1 MNINNTLELKIYD
14 RVIDLKTELERN
26 QKDKPFQNHL
36 ISKHLAR
43 EHHIITM
50 YDNEQLLI
58 YKDGYYQQEAES
70 LLKEQVQEILQVDA
84 TTHRVKEIIN
94 QVKRMTYK
102 NRDLFDKTPLHL
114 INLKNGIYNLQT
126 QELGPHDPEHY
137 FISQIQTNYV
147 LEEWVSGRML
157 KFFQELVTDKDMK
170 LLTEFCAYCL
180 YRRNPHKKAFM
191 LNGGGNNGK
200 TTFLKVVMALLGSE
214 NYSAVELQDLDDNRF
229 AKIDLYG
236 KHANLV
242 DDLPSRALKQ
252 TGAFK
257 AITGNG
263 EISGEMKY
271 GGRFKFRPYV
281 KMCFATNNVP
291 RTNDDSDA
299 FYERWIILNFPNSF
313 IGESADTEL
322 DEKLTTNTEMEGL
335 LRFCLSILPK
345 LIEKGFSDQETTEEK
360 RIKYSRLSDPVGSF
374 LTDEIEWDV
383 TYATPKESL
392 YNAFKQYCKTNNYPV
407 ITEKTFSRAIYTI
420 YPKIEEGRLQTPGDV
435 RKRCWV
441 GFKFTG
447 DNEISFRP

>member
-1 MNINNTLELKIYD
+1 MEINNSSELKIYD
-14 RVIDLKTELERN
+14 QTIDLKSELVRIK
-26 QKDKPFQNHL
+26 KDPKYQNFL
-36 ISKHLAR
+36 ISKYLAKQYN
-43 EHHIITM
+43 IITM
-50 YDNEQLLI
+50 YDNEQILI
-58 YKDGYYQQEAES
+58 YKNGYYQQQSES
-70 LLKEQVQEILQVDA
+70 LIKEQIQDILEVEA

-102 NRDLFDKTPLHL
+102 NRDIFDSTPLNL
-114 INLKNGIYNLQT
+114 INLKNGIFNLET
-126 QELGPHDPEHY
+126 SELLPHDSKY
-137 FISQIQTNYV
+137 FFISQIQTNYV
-147 LEEWVSGRML
+147 LEEWISTRLL
-157 KFFQELVTDKDMK
+157 KFFQEIVMEQDIK
-170 LLTEFCAYCL
+170 LLTEFISYCL

-200 TTFLKVVMALLGSE
+200 TTFLKVVMALLGPE
-214 NYSAVELQDLDDNRF
+214 NYSTVELQDLDDNRF

-242 DDLPSRALKQ
+242 DDLPSRVLKQ

-313 IGESADTEL
+313 VGKTADTML
-322 DEKLTTNTEMEGL
+322 DDKLTTSTEIEGL
-335 LRFCLSILPK
+335 LRYCLQILPK
-345 LIEKGFSDQETTEEK
+345 VIEEGFSDVETTEDK
-360 RIKYSRLSDPVGSF
+360 RLKYSKLSDPVGSF
-374 LTDEIEWDV
+374 LVDEIEKDSSYV
-383 TYATPKESL
+383 TPKEEL
-392 YNAFKQYCKTNNYPV
+392 YNTFKEYCKIHNYPI
-407 ITEKTFSRAIYTI
+407 ITEKTFSRAIYTV
-420 YPKIEEGRLQTPGDV
+420 YPRIEEARLQTPGDV

-441 GFKFTG
+441 GFKYIG
-447 DNEISFRP
+447 KDQISFCP